1 MKHFFKIM
9 TVALL
14 VTAMSA
20 CNDDNGGS
28 NGNNGGNNNNN
39 GGNNT
44 ATTPINRTYWSS
56 ETGDISTNDWMFVDA
71 SFGIINNED
80 QSFHPEEAAFNKS
93 YSASNGG
100 TRSDRLKGPYTYS
113 GTATEGSGTI
123 TLTDYQHGGEVV
135 GTASFTVSGQTLTLE
150 FLGETYTLTK
160 D

>member
-1 MKHFFKIM
+1 M
-9 TVALL
+9 VACA
-14 VTAMSA
+14 TAAMVA
-20 CNDDNGGS
+20 CGDKS
-28 NGNNGGNNNNN
+28 NGTENNGGNNNNN

-44 ATTPINRTYWSS
+44 ETTPINRTYWSS

-113 GTATEGSGTI
+113 GTATEGTGSI

-135 GTASFTVSGQTLTLE
+135 GTATFTVSGQTLTLE
-150 FLGETYTLTK
+150 FLDETYTLTK